1 MDRRQFMG
9 VISSSLLA
17 VPCAAEAQQTA
28 KVPRVGLL
36 LFGSA
41 GGDLS
46 RAGIGLREGL
56 RELGY
61 VEGRSIFLDIRFGEG
76 DPNRLAILAAE
87 LVRERVDVIV
97 AGGTLATEA
106 ARRATTTIPIVMA
119 AASDPEG
126 AGFIQSVARPG
137 GNITGLSLLGHQLW
151 PKRLELL
158 KDATPQ
164 TSRVAVLYMEGPSAR
179 RGLKL
184 MDEVAPRLSLSLV
197 PVPLRAPNDLEA
209 AFAEIGRRRV
219 DAVVVQPNPIMDELR
234 ASIARSALKH
244 RLPTMFALREYVDA
258 GGLMSY
264 AADLVALQRRA
275 ALYLDKIL
283 KGAKPNDL
291 PVEQPTKFELIVNLR
306 TAKALGLTIPQSLLL
321 RADEVIHGREG
332 PLKKRQIQNLFDQY
346 AKAAGI
352 SGRSVH
358 SLRHSIAVHGQNAF
372 TCLFPLRRIHR
383 CLSRLTGDIRS

>member
-219 DAVVVQPNPIMDELR
+219 HAVVVQPNPIMDELR

-291 PVEQPTKFELIVNLR
+291 PVEQPTKFELLVNLK
-306 TAKALGLTIPQSLLL
+306 TARELGLTISHEFLLI
-321 RADEVIHGREG
+321 ADEVIE
-332 PLKKRQIQNLFDQY
+332 
-346 AKAAGI
+346 
-352 SGRSVH
+352 
-358 SLRHSIAVHGQNAF
+358 
-372 TCLFPLRRIHR
+372 
-383 CLSRLTGDIRS
+383 